1 MNEIIGLEVVTF
13 VSAQGLIDHAKQF
26 AIKAYNFDKEKNYSE
41 AIPYYL
47 DAAEALMK
55 AIKFERNP
63 QVARSLK
70 KKAEMYLARS
80 KELRELLVKRKERKS
95 TAGSDEEDDKLSGAI
110 ADIIITEK
118 PEVTLNDIAGLE
130 NAKQTLREAIV
141 LPLMR
146 PDLFSGARR
155 PWKGIL
161 LFGPP
166 GCGKTLLAKAT
177 AAEVEATFFNVSAAS
192 IISKW
197 LGESEKLVRTLFTL
211 AREKQPSIIFVDEV
225 DALAGARG
233 GEHDAMRRVKTELL
247 TSMDGLSSSETDRI
261 VTVGATNIPET
272 VDGAFRRRF
281 ERRIY
286 IPLPDQAAREAI
298 YKFNTRGVELDDVDF
313 EVLAEITEGYSG
325 ADIAMVCRDAIMTP
339 IRELDMAGAISDTE
353 VTARAVTQNDFL
365 EAIEGIN
372 PSVSEEE
379 VERYDRWNEEFGSA

>member
-1 MNEIIGLEVVTF
+1 M
-13 VSAQGLIDHAKQF
+13 SAQGLIDHARDF
-26 AIKAYNFDKEKNYSE
+26 AVKAYSFDKEKNYSE
-41 AIPYYL
+41 AIPHYL

-70 KKAEMYLARS
+70 KKANMYISRA
-80 KELRELLVKRKERKS
+80 KELRDLLEKRKERKS
-95 TAGSDEEDDKLSGAI
+95 TAGSDDEEEKLENAI
-110 ADIIITEK
+110 SDIIVTEK
-118 PEVTLNDIAGLE
+118 PNITLEDIAGLE
-130 NAKQTLREAIV
+130 TAKQTLREAIV

-146 PDLFSGARR
+146 PDLFSGARK

-177 AAEVEATFFNVSAAS
+177 AAEVEATFFNVSASS

-197 LGESEKLVRTLFTL
+197 LGESEKLVKQLFEL
-211 AREKQPSIIFVDEV
+211 ADEKQPSIIFIDEV

-261 VTVGATNIPET
+261 VTVGATNMPESI
-272 VDGAFRRRF
+272 DGAFRRRF

-286 IPLPDQAAREAI
+286 IPLPDLPARSAI
-298 YKFNTRGVELDDVDF
+298 FLFNTKGVELAEDADF

-325 ADIAMVCRDAIMTP
+325 SDIAMVCREAIMTP
-339 IRELDMAGAISDTE
+339 IRELDMAGAIEDTS
-353 VTARAVTQNDFL
+353 VAARAVTQGDFL
-365 EAIEGIN
+365 EAIESIN
-372 PSVSEEE
+372 PSVSDDEMEK
-379 VERYDRWNEEFGSA
+379 YDNWNEEFGST

>member
-1 MNEIIGLEVVTF
+1 M
-13 VSAQGLIDHAKQF
+13 SAQGLIDHARDF
-26 AIKAYNFDKEKNYSE
+26 AVKAYSFDKEKNYSE
-41 AIPYYL
+41 AIPHYL

-70 KKAEMYLARS
+70 KKANMYISRAR
-80 KELRELLVKRKERKS
+80 ELRELLEKRKERKS
-95 TAGSDEEDDKLSGAI
+95 KAGSDDEEEKLENAI
-110 ADIIITEK
+110 SDIIVTEK
-118 PEVTLNDIAGLE
+118 PNITLADIAGLE
-130 NAKQTLREAIV
+130 TAKQTLREAIV

-146 PDLFSGARR
+146 PDLFSGARK

-177 AAEVEATFFNVSAAS
+177 AAEVEATFFNVSASS

-197 LGESEKLVRTLFTL
+197 LGESEKLVKQLFEL
-211 AREKQPSIIFVDEV
+211 ADEKQPSIIFIDEV

-261 VTVGATNIPET
+261 VTVGATNMPESI
-272 VDGAFRRRF
+272 DGAFRRRF

-286 IPLPDQAAREAI
+286 IPLPDLPARSAI
-298 YKFNTRGVELDDVDF
+298 FIFNTKGVELAEDADF

-325 ADIAMVCRDAIMTP
+325 SDIAMVCREAIMTP
-339 IRELDMAGAISDTE
+339 IRELDMAGAIEDTSIA
-353 VTARAVTQNDFL
+353 ARAVTQDDFL
-365 EAIEGIN
+365 EAIESIN
-372 PSVSEEE
+372 PSVSDDEIEK
-379 VERYDRWNEEFGSA
+379 YDNWNEEFGSA

>member
-1 MNEIIGLEVVTF
+1 M
-13 VSAQGLIDHAKQF
+13 SAQGLIDHARDF
-26 AIKAYNFDKEKNYSE
+26 AVKAYSFDKEKNYSE
-41 AIPYYL
+41 AIPHYL

-70 KKAEMYLARS
+70 KKANMYISRAR
-80 KELRELLVKRKERKS
+80 ELRELLEKRKERKS
-95 TAGSDEEDDKLSGAI
+95 KAGSDDEEEKLENAI
-110 ADIIITEK
+110 SDIIVTEK
-118 PEVTLNDIAGLE
+118 PNITLADIAGLE
-130 NAKQTLREAIV
+130 TAKQTLREAIV

-146 PDLFSGARR
+146 PDLFSGARK

-177 AAEVEATFFNVSAAS
+177 AAEVEATFFNVSASS

-197 LGESEKLVRTLFTL
+197 LGESEKLVKQLFEL
-211 AREKQPSIIFVDEV
+211 ADEKQPSIIFIDEV

-261 VTVGATNIPET
+261 VTVGATNMPESI
-272 VDGAFRRRF
+272 DGAFRRRF

-286 IPLPDQAAREAI
+286 IPLPDLPARSAI
-298 YKFNTRGVELDDVDF
+298 FLFNTRGVELADDTDF

-325 ADIAMVCRDAIMTP
+325 SDIAMVCREAVMTP
-339 IRELDMAGAISDTE
+339 IRELDMAGAIEDTSIA
-353 VTARAVTQNDFL
+353 ARAVTQDDFL
-365 EAIEGIN
+365 DAIESIN
-372 PSVSEEE
+372 PSVSDDEIEK
-379 VERYDRWNEEFGSA
+379 YDNWNEEFGSA

>member
-1 MNEIIGLEVVTF
+1 M
-13 VSAQGLIDHAKQF
+13 SAQGLIDHARDF
-26 AIKAYNFDKEKNYSE
+26 AVKAYSFDKEKNYSE
-41 AIPYYL
+41 AIPHYL

-70 KKAEMYLARS
+70 KKANMYISRAR
-80 KELRELLVKRKERKS
+80 ELRELLEKRKERKS
-95 TAGSDEEDDKLSGAI
+95 KAGIDDEEEKLENAI
-110 ADIIITEK
+110 SDIIVTEK
-118 PEVTLNDIAGLE
+118 PNITLKDIAGLE
-130 NAKQTLREAIV
+130 TAKQTLREAIV

-146 PDLFSGARR
+146 PDLFSGARK

-177 AAEVEATFFNVSAAS
+177 AAEVEATFFNVSASS

-197 LGESEKLVRTLFTL
+197 LGESEKLVKQLFEL
-211 AREKQPSIIFVDEV
+211 ADEKQPSIIFIDEV

-261 VTVGATNIPET
+261 VTVGATNMPESI
-272 VDGAFRRRF
+272 DGAFRRRF

-286 IPLPDQAAREAI
+286 IPLPDLPARSAI
-298 YKFNTRGVELDDVDF
+298 FLFNTRGVELAEDADF

-325 ADIAMVCRDAIMTP
+325 SDIAMVCREAVMTP
-339 IRELDMAGAISDTE
+339 IRELDMAGAIEDTSIA
-353 VTARAVTQNDFL
+353 ARAVTQDDFL
-365 EAIEGIN
+365 NAIESIN
-372 PSVSEEE
+372 PSVSDDEIEK
-379 VERYDRWNEEFGSA
+379 YDNWNEEFGSA

>member
-1 MNEIIGLEVVTF
+1 MNH
-13 VSAQGLIDHAKQF
+13 VSAQGLIDHARDF
-26 AIKAYNFDKEKNYSE
+26 AVKAYSFDKEKNYSE
-41 AIPYYL
+41 AIPHYL

-70 KKAEMYLARS
+70 KKANMYISRAR
-80 KELRELLVKRKERKS
+80 ELRELLEKRKERKS
-95 TAGSDEEDDKLSGAI
+95 KAGSDDEEEKLENAI
-110 ADIIITEK
+110 SDIIVTEK
-118 PEVTLNDIAGLE
+118 PNITLADIAGLE
-130 NAKQTLREAIV
+130 TAKQTLREAIV

-146 PDLFSGARR
+146 PDLFSGARK

-177 AAEVEATFFNVSAAS
+177 AAEVEATFFNVSASS

-197 LGESEKLVRTLFTL
+197 LGESEKLVKQLFEL
-211 AREKQPSIIFVDEV
+211 ADEKQPSIIFIDEV

-261 VTVGATNIPET
+261 VTVGATNMPESI
-272 VDGAFRRRF
+272 DGAFRRRF

-286 IPLPDQAAREAI
+286 IPLPDLPARSAI
-298 YKFNTRGVELDDVDF
+298 FVFNTKGVELAEDADF

-325 ADIAMVCRDAIMTP
+325 SDIAMVCREAIMTP
-339 IRELDMAGAISDTE
+339 IRELDMAGAIEDTSIA
-353 VTARAVTQNDFL
+353 ARAVTQDDFL
-365 EAIEGIN
+365 EAIESIN
-372 PSVSEEE
+372 PSVSDDEIEK
-379 VERYDRWNEEFGSA
+379 YDNWNEEFGSA

>member
-1 MNEIIGLEVVTF
+1 M
-13 VSAQGLIDHAKQF
+13 SAQGLIDHARDF
-26 AIKAYNFDKEKNYSE
+26 AVKAYSFDKEKNYSE
-41 AIPYYL
+41 AIPHYL

-70 KKAEMYLARS
+70 KKANMYISRAR
-80 KELRELLVKRKERKS
+80 ELRELLEKRKERKS
-95 TAGSDEEDDKLSGAI
+95 KAGSDDEEEKLENAI
-110 ADIIITEK
+110 SDIIVTEK
-118 PEVTLNDIAGLE
+118 PNITLSDIAGLE
-130 NAKQTLREAIV
+130 TAKQTLREAIV

-146 PDLFSGARR
+146 PDLFSGARK

-177 AAEVEATFFNVSAAS
+177 AAEVEATFFNVSASS

-197 LGESEKLVRTLFTL
+197 LGESEKLVKQLFEL
-211 AREKQPSIIFVDEV
+211 ADEKQPSIIFIDEV

-261 VTVGATNIPET
+261 VTVGATNMPESI
-272 VDGAFRRRF
+272 DGAFRRRF

-286 IPLPDQAAREAI
+286 IPLPDLPARSAI
-298 YKFNTRGVELDDVDF
+298 FLFNTKGVELAEDADF

-325 ADIAMVCRDAIMTP
+325 SDIAMVCREAIMTP
-339 IRELDMAGAISDTE
+339 IRELDMAGAIEDTSIA
-353 VTARAVTQNDFL
+353 ARAVTQDDFL
-365 EAIEGIN
+365 DAIESIN
-372 PSVSEEE
+372 PSVSDDEIEK
-379 VERYDRWNEEFGSA
+379 YDNWNEEFGSA

>member
-1 MNEIIGLEVVTF
+1 M
-13 VSAQGLIDHAKQF
+13 SAQGLIDHARDF
-26 AIKAYNFDKEKNYSE
+26 AVKAYSFDKEKNYSE
-41 AIPYYL
+41 AIPHYL

-63 QVARSLK
+63 QVAGSLK
-70 KKAEMYLARS
+70 KKANMYISRA
-80 KELRELLVKRKERKS
+80 KELKELLKKRKERKS
-95 TAGSDEEDDKLSGAI
+95 TAGNDEEEEKLESAI
-110 ADIIITEK
+110 SDIIVTEK
-118 PEVTLNDIAGLE
+118 PNITLNEIAGLE

-177 AAEVEATFFNVSAAS
+177 AAEVEATFFNVSASS

-197 LGESEKLVRTLFTL
+197 LGESERLVKQLFEL
-211 AREKQPSIIFVDEV
+211 ADEKQPSIIFVDEV

-261 VTVGATNIPET
+261 VTVGATNIPESI
-272 VDGAFRRRF
+272 DAAFRRRF

-286 IPLPDQAAREAI
+286 IPLPDLAARGAI
-298 YKFNTRGVELDDVDF
+298 FLLNSKGVDLAEDVDF

-325 ADIAMVCRDAIMTP
+325 SDIAMVCREAIMTP
-339 IRELDMAGAISDTE
+339 IREMDMAGAIGDTSIM
-353 VTARAVTQNDFL
+353 ARSATQDDYL
-365 EAIEGIN
+365 EAIESIN
-372 PSVSEEE
+372 PSVSDDE
-379 VERYDRWNEEFGSA
+379 VEKYDNWNEEFGSSA

>member
-1 MNEIIGLEVVTF
+1 MNH
-13 VSAQGLIDHAKQF
+13 VSAQGLIDHARDF
-26 AIKAYNFDKEKNYSE
+26 AVKAYSFDKEKNYSE
-41 AIPYYL
+41 AIPHYL

-70 KKAEMYLARS
+70 KKANMYISRAR
-80 KELRELLVKRKERKS
+80 ELRELLEKRKERKS
-95 TAGSDEEDDKLSGAI
+95 KAGSDDEEEKLENAI
-110 ADIIITEK
+110 SDIIVTEK
-118 PEVTLNDIAGLE
+118 PNITLADIAGLE
-130 NAKQTLREAIV
+130 TAKQTLREAIV

-146 PDLFSGARR
+146 PDLFSGARK

-177 AAEVEATFFNVSAAS
+177 AAEVEATFFNVSASS

-197 LGESEKLVRTLFTL
+197 LGESEKLVKQLFEL
-211 AREKQPSIIFVDEV
+211 ADEKQPSIIFIDEV

-261 VTVGATNIPET
+261 VTVGATNMPESI
-272 VDGAFRRRF
+272 DGAFRRRF

-286 IPLPDQAAREAI
+286 IPLPDLPARSAI
-298 YKFNTRGVELDDVDF
+298 FLFNTKGVELAEDADF

-325 ADIAMVCRDAIMTP
+325 SDIAMVCREAIMTP
-339 IRELDMAGAISDTE
+339 IRELDMAGAIEDTSIA
-353 VTARAVTQNDFL
+353 ARAVTQDDFL
-365 EAIEGIN
+365 EAIESIN
-372 PSVSEEE
+372 PSVSDDEIEK
-379 VERYDRWNEEFGSA
+379 YDNWNEEFGSA

>member
-1 MNEIIGLEVVTF
+1 MNEIIGLEVVTL

-80 KELRELLVKRKERKS
+80 KELRELLEKRKERKS
-95 TAGSDEEDDKLSGAI
+95 TAGSDVEDDKLSGAI

-118 PEVTLNDIAGLE
+118 PEVMLNDIAGLE

-313 EVLAEITEGYSG
+313 DVLAEITEGYSG

-339 IRELDMAGAISDTE
+339 IRELDMAGAISNTE

>member
-1 MNEIIGLEVVTF
+1 M
-13 VSAQGLIDHAKQF
+13 SAQGLIDHARDF
-26 AIKAYNFDKEKNYSE
+26 AVKAYSFDKEKNYSE
-41 AIPYYL
+41 AIPHYL

-70 KKAEMYLARS
+70 KKANMYISRAR
-80 KELRELLVKRKERKS
+80 ELRELLEKRKERKS
-95 TAGSDEEDDKLSGAI
+95 TAEGDSEEEKLENAI
-110 ADIIITEK
+110 SDIIVTEK
-118 PEVTLNDIAGLE
+118 PNISLKDIAGLE
-130 NAKQTLREAIV
+130 TAKQTLREAIV

-146 PDLFSGARR
+146 PDLFSGARK

-177 AAEVEATFFNVSAAS
+177 AAEVEATFFNVSASS

-197 LGESEKLVRTLFTL
+197 LGESEKLVKQLFEL
-211 AREKQPSIIFVDEV
+211 ADEKQPSIIFIDEV

-261 VTVGATNIPET
+261 VTVGATNMPESI
-272 VDGAFRRRF
+272 DGAFRRRF

-286 IPLPDQAAREAI
+286 IPLPDLPARSAI
-298 YKFNTRGVELDDVDF
+298 FHFNTRGVELAEDTDF

-325 ADIAMVCRDAIMTP
+325 SDIAMVCREAVMTP
-339 IRELDMAGAISDTE
+339 IRELDMAGAIEDTSIA
-353 VTARAVTQNDFL
+353 ARAVTQDDFL
-365 EAIEGIN
+365 NAIESIN
-372 PSVSEEE
+372 PSVSDDEIEK
-379 VERYDRWNEEFGSA
+379 YDNWNEEFGSA

>member
-1 MNEIIGLEVVTF
+1 
-13 VSAQGLIDHAKQF
+13 VSAQGLIDHARDF
-26 AIKAYNFDKEKNYSE
+26 AVKAYSFDKEKNYSE
-41 AIPYYL
+41 AIPHYL

-70 KKAEMYLARS
+70 KKANMYISRAR
-80 KELRELLVKRKERKS
+80 ELRELLEKRKERKS
-95 TAGSDEEDDKLSGAI
+95 KAGSDDEEEKLENAI
-110 ADIIITEK
+110 SDIIVTEK
-118 PEVTLNDIAGLE
+118 PNITLADIAGLE
-130 NAKQTLREAIV
+130 TAKQTLREAIV

-146 PDLFSGARR
+146 PDLFSGARK

-177 AAEVEATFFNVSAAS
+177 AAEVEATFFNVSASS

-197 LGESEKLVRTLFTL
+197 LGESEKLVKQLFEL
-211 AREKQPSIIFVDEV
+211 ADEKQPSIIFIDEV

-261 VTVGATNIPET
+261 VTVGATNMPESI
-272 VDGAFRRRF
+272 DGAFRRRF

-286 IPLPDQAAREAI
+286 IPLPDLPARSAI
-298 YKFNTRGVELDDVDF
+298 FLFNTRGVELADDTDF

-325 ADIAMVCRDAIMTP
+325 SDIAMVCREAVMTP
-339 IRELDMAGAISDTE
+339 IRELDMAGAIEDTSIA
-353 VTARAVTQNDFL
+353 ARAVTQDDFL
-365 EAIEGIN
+365 NAIESIN
-372 PSVSEEE
+372 PSVSDDEIEK
-379 VERYDRWNEEFGSA
+379 YDNWNEEFGSA

>member
-1 MNEIIGLEVVTF
+1 M
-13 VSAQGLIDHAKQF
+13 SAQGLIDHARDF
-26 AIKAYNFDKEKNYSE
+26 AVKAYSFDKEKNYSE
-41 AIPYYL
+41 AIPHYL

-70 KKAEMYLARS
+70 KKANMYISRAR
-80 KELRELLVKRKERKS
+80 ELRELLEKRKERKS
-95 TAGSDEEDDKLSGAI
+95 KAGSDDEEEKLENAI
-110 ADIIITEK
+110 SDIIVTEK
-118 PEVTLNDIAGLE
+118 PNITLADIAGLE
-130 NAKQTLREAIV
+130 TAKQTLREAIV

-146 PDLFSGARR
+146 PDLFSGARK

-177 AAEVEATFFNVSAAS
+177 AAEVEATFFNVSASS

-197 LGESEKLVRTLFTL
+197 LGESEKLVKQLFEL
-211 AREKQPSIIFVDEV
+211 ADEKQPSIIFIDEV

-261 VTVGATNIPET
+261 VTVGATNMPESI
-272 VDGAFRRRF
+272 DGAFRRRF

-286 IPLPDQAAREAI
+286 IPLPDLPAREAI
-298 YKFNTRGVELDDVDF
+298 FVFNTKGVELAEDADF

-325 ADIAMVCRDAIMTP
+325 SDIAMVCREAIMTP
-339 IRELDMAGAISDTE
+339 IRELDMAGAIEDTSIA
-353 VTARAVTQNDFL
+353 ARAVTQDDFL
-365 EAIEGIN
+365 EAIESIN
-372 PSVSEEE
+372 PSVSDDEIEK
-379 VERYDRWNEEFGSA
+379 YDNWNEEFGSA

>member
-1 MNEIIGLEVVTF
+1 MYH
-13 VSAQGLIDHAKQF
+13 VSAQGLIDHARDF
-26 AIKAYNFDKEKNYSE
+26 AVKAYSFDKEKNYSE
-41 AIPYYL
+41 AIPHYL

-70 KKAEMYLARS
+70 KKANMYISRAR
-80 KELRELLVKRKERKS
+80 ELRELLEKRKERKS
-95 TAGSDEEDDKLSGAI
+95 KAGSDDEEEKLENAI
-110 ADIIITEK
+110 SDIIVTEK
-118 PEVTLNDIAGLE
+118 PNITLADIAGLE
-130 NAKQTLREAIV
+130 TAKQTLREAIV

-146 PDLFSGARR
+146 PDLFSGARK

-177 AAEVEATFFNVSAAS
+177 AAEVEATFFNVSASS

-197 LGESEKLVRTLFTL
+197 LGESEKLVKQLFEL
-211 AREKQPSIIFVDEV
+211 ADEKQPSIIFIDEV

-261 VTVGATNIPET
+261 VTVGATNMPESI
-272 VDGAFRRRF
+272 DGAFRRRF

-286 IPLPDQAAREAI
+286 IPLPDLPARSAI
-298 YKFNTRGVELDDVDF
+298 FLFNTRGVELADDTDF

-325 ADIAMVCRDAIMTP
+325 SDIAMVCREAVMTP
-339 IRELDMAGAISDTE
+339 IRELDMAGAIEDTSIA
-353 VTARAVTQNDFL
+353 ARAVTQDDFL
-365 EAIEGIN
+365 EAIESIN
-372 PSVSEEE
+372 PSVSDDEIEK
-379 VERYDRWNEEFGSA
+379 YDNWNEEFGSA

>member
-1 MNEIIGLEVVTF
+1 M
-13 VSAQGLIDHAKQF
+13 SAQGLIDHAREF
-26 AIKAYNFDKEKNYSE
+26 AQQAYNFDKEKNYSE

-47 DAAEALMK
+47 DASEALMK

-63 QVARSLK
+63 QIARSLK
-70 KKAEMYLARS
+70 KKAEMYLARA
-80 KELRELLVKRKERKS
+80 KELKELLEKRKEHKS
-95 TAGSDEEDDKLSGAI
+95 TAGSDEEDDKLESAI
-110 ADIIITEK
+110 SDIIVTEK
-118 PEVTLNDIAGLE
+118 PSIKLKDIAGLE

-197 LGESEKLVRTLFTL
+197 LGESEKLVRTLFQL

-233 GEHDAMRRVKTELL
+233 GEHEAMRRVKTELL

-272 VDGAFRRRF
+272 IDSAFRRRF

-286 IPLPDQAAREAI
+286 IPLPDFEARVSI
-298 YKFNTRGVELDDVDF
+298 FKLNTRGVELAEEVDF
-313 EVLAEITEGYSG
+313 KVLGEITDGYSG
-325 ADIAMVCRDAIMTP
+325 SDIAMVCREAIMTP
-339 IRELDMAGAISDTE
+339 IRELDMAGAINDTSIA
-353 VTARAVTQNDFL
+353 ARPVLQNDFL
-365 EAIEGIN
+365 DAISSIN

-379 VERYDRWNEEFGSA
+379 NEKYNSWNEEFGSA

>member
-1 MNEIIGLEVVTF
+1 M
-13 VSAQGLIDHAKQF
+13 SAQGLIDHAREF
-26 AIKAYNFDKEKNYSE
+26 ALKAYNFDKDKNYSE

-70 KKAEMYLARS
+70 KKAEMYISRS
-80 KELRELLVKRKERKS
+80 KELRELLERKKERKS
-95 TAGSDEEDDKLSGAI
+95 TAGSDDEEEEKLEGAI
-110 ADIIITEK
+110 ADIIVTEK
-118 PEVTLNDIAGLE
+118 PNITLNEIAGLE

-155 PWKGIL
+155 PWKGIM

-177 AAEVEATFFNVSAAS
+177 AAEVEATFFNVSASS

-197 LGESEKLVRTLFTL
+197 LGESEKLVKTLFEL

-261 VTVGATNIPET
+261 VTVGATNIPESI
-272 VDGAFRRRF
+272 DGAFRRRF

-286 IPLPDQAAREAI
+286 IPLPDFAARAAI
-298 YKFNTRGVELDDVDF
+298 FSLNTKGVELADDVDF
-313 EVLAEITEGYSG
+313 EVLAEITDGYSG
-325 ADIAMVCRDAIMTP
+325 SDIAMVCREAIMTP
-339 IRELDMAGAISDTE
+339 IRELDMAGAIDDTSIK
-353 VTARAVTQNDFL
+353 ARPTTQDDFL
-365 EAIEGIN
+365 EAIEAIN
-372 PSVSEEE
+372 PSVSDDEIEK
-379 VERYDRWNEEFGSA
+379 YDQWNEEFGSA

>member
-1 MNEIIGLEVVTF
+1 M
-13 VSAQGLIDHAKQF
+13 SAQGLIDHARNF
-26 AIKAYNFDKEKNYSE
+26 ALKAYNFDKEKNYSE

-70 KKAEMYLARS
+70 KKAEMYIGRS
-80 KELRELLVKRKERKS
+80 KELRELLEKKKERRS
-95 TAGSDEEDDKLSGAI
+95 TAGSDEEEESKLEGAI
-110 ADIIITEK
+110 SDIIVTEK
-118 PEVTLNDIAGLE
+118 PNIKLSDIAGLE
-130 NAKQTLREAIV
+130 LAKQTLREAIV

-166 GCGKTLLAKAT
+166 GCGKTLLARAT
-177 AAEVEATFFNVSAAS
+177 ASEVEATFFNVSASS

-197 LGESEKLVRTLFTL
+197 LGESEKLVRTLFEL

-261 VTVGATNIPET
+261 VTVGATNIPESI
-272 VDGAFRRRF
+272 DGAFRRRF

-286 IPLPDQAAREAI
+286 IPLPDFAARDAI
-298 YKFNTRGVELDDVDF
+298 FGFNTKGVELASEVDF
-313 EVLAEITEGYSG
+313 AVLAEITDGYSG
-325 ADIAMVCRDAIMTP
+325 SDIAMVCREAIMTP
-339 IRELDMAGAISDTE
+339 IRELDMAGAIDDTSIL
-353 VTARAVTQNDFL
+353 ARPVTQDDFL
-365 EAIEGIN
+365 EAIEAIN
-372 PSVSEEE
+372 PSVSENEIAK
-379 VERYDRWNEEFGSA
+379 YDQWNEEFGSA

>member
-1 MNEIIGLEVVTF
+1 MNH
-13 VSAQGLIDHAKQF
+13 VSAQGLIDHARDF
-26 AIKAYNFDKEKNYSE
+26 AVKAYSFDKEKNYSE
-41 AIPYYL
+41 AIPHYL

-70 KKAEMYLARS
+70 KKANMYISRAR
-80 KELRELLVKRKERKS
+80 ELRELLEKRKERKS
-95 TAGSDEEDDKLSGAI
+95 KAGSDDEEEKLENAI
-110 ADIIITEK
+110 SDIIVTEK
-118 PEVTLNDIAGLE
+118 PNITLADIAGLE
-130 NAKQTLREAIV
+130 TAKQTLREAIV

-146 PDLFSGARR
+146 PDLFSGARK

-177 AAEVEATFFNVSAAS
+177 AAEVEATFFNVSASS

-197 LGESEKLVRTLFTL
+197 LGESEKLVKQLFEL
-211 AREKQPSIIFVDEV
+211 ADEKQPSIIFIDEV

-261 VTVGATNIPET
+261 VTVGATNMPESI
-272 VDGAFRRRF
+272 DGAFRRRF

-286 IPLPDQAAREAI
+286 IPLPDLPARTAI
-298 YKFNTRGVELDDVDF
+298 FAFNTKGVELAEDADF

-325 ADIAMVCRDAIMTP
+325 SDIAMVCREAIMTP
-339 IRELDMAGAISDTE
+339 IRELDMAGAIEDTSIA
-353 VTARAVTQNDFL
+353 ARAVTQDDFL
-365 EAIEGIN
+365 EAIESIN
-372 PSVSEEE
+372 PSVSDDEIEK
-379 VERYDRWNEEFGSA
+379 YDNWNEEFGSA

>member
-1 MNEIIGLEVVTF
+1 M
-13 VSAQGLIDHAKQF
+13 SAQGLIDHAREF
-26 AIKAYNFDKEKNYSE
+26 ALKAYNFDKDKNYSE

-70 KKAEMYLARS
+70 KKAEMYIGRS
-80 KELRELLVKRKERKS
+80 KELRELLERKKERKS
-95 TAGSDEEDDKLSGAI
+95 TAGSDNEEEEKLEGAI
-110 ADIIITEK
+110 ADIIVTEK
-118 PEVTLNDIAGLE
+118 PNITLNEIAGLE

-155 PWKGIL
+155 PWKGIM

-177 AAEVEATFFNVSAAS
+177 AAEVEATFFNVSASS

-197 LGESEKLVRTLFTL
+197 LGESEKLVKTLFEL

-261 VTVGATNIPET
+261 VTVGATNIPQSI
-272 VDGAFRRRF
+272 DGAFRRRF

-286 IPLPDQAAREAI
+286 IPLPDFDARAAI
-298 YKFNTRGVELDDVDF
+298 FGLNTKGVELSKEVDF
-313 EVLAEITEGYSG
+313 EVLAEITDGYSG
-325 ADIAMVCRDAIMTP
+325 SDIAMVCREAIMTP
-339 IRELDMAGAISDTE
+339 IRELDMAGAIGDTSIQ
-353 VTARAVTQNDFL
+353 ARPTTQDDFL
-365 EAIEGIN
+365 EAIEAIN
-372 PSVSEEE
+372 PSVSDDEIDK
-379 VERYDRWNEEFGSA
+379 YDQWNEEFGSA

>member
-1 MNEIIGLEVVTF
+1 M
-13 VSAQGLIDHAKQF
+13 SAQGLIDHARDF
-26 AIKAYNFDKEKNYSE
+26 AVKAYSLDKEKNYSE
-41 AIPYYL
+41 AIPHYL

-70 KKAEMYLARS
+70 KKANMYISRA
-80 KELRELLVKRKERKS
+80 KELKELLVKKKERKS
-95 TAGSDEEDDKLSGAI
+95 AAGSDEEEEEKLENAI
-110 ADIIITEK
+110 SDIIVTEK
-118 PEVTLNDIAGLE
+118 PNITLKDIAGLE
-130 NAKQTLREAIV
+130 TAKQTLREAIV

-177 AAEVEATFFNVSAAS
+177 AAEVEATFFNVSASS

-197 LGESEKLVRTLFTL
+197 LGESEKLVKQLFEL
-211 AREKQPSIIFVDEV
+211 ADEKQPSIIFIDEV

-261 VTVGATNIPET
+261 VTVGATNMPGSI
-272 VDGAFRRRF
+272 DAAFRRRF

-286 IPLPDQAAREAI
+286 IPLPDMPARSAI
-298 YKFNTRGVELDDVDF
+298 YLFNTKGVELAQDVDF

-325 ADIAMVCRDAIMTP
+325 SDIAMICRDAIMTP
-339 IRELDMAGAISDTE
+339 IRELDMAGAIEDTS
-353 VTARAVTQNDFL
+353 VAARSVTQDDFL
-365 EAIEGIN
+365 ESIETIN
-372 PSVSEEE
+372 PSVSDDEIEK
-379 VERYDRWNEEFGSA
+379 YDNWNEEFGSA

>member
-1 MNEIIGLEVVTF
+1 VT
-13 VSAQGLIDHAKQF
+13 AQGLIDHAREF
-26 AIKAYNFDKEKNYSE
+26 ALKAYNFDKEKNYSE

-80 KELRELLVKRKERKS
+80 KELKELLEKRKERRS
-95 TAGSDEEDDKLSGAI
+95 TAGSDEEEDKLEGAI
-110 ADIIITEK
+110 ADIIVTEK
-118 PEVTLNDIAGLE
+118 PSVKLDDIAGLA

-177 AAEVEATFFNVSAAS
+177 AAEVDATFFNVSAAS

-197 LGESEKLVRTLFTL
+197 LGESEKLVRSLFTL
-211 AREKQPSIIFVDEV
+211 AREKQPSIIFIDEV
-225 DALAGARG
+225 DAMAGARG

-261 VTVGATNIPET
+261 VTVGATNIPESI
-272 VDGAFRRRF
+272 DGAFRRRF

-286 IPLPDQAAREAI
+286 IPMPDPPAREAI
-298 YKFNTRGVELDDVDF
+298 FQYNTRGVELDAEVDF
-313 EVLAEITEGYSG
+313 GLLSEITEGYSG
-325 ADIAMVCRDAIMTP
+325 SDIAMICRDAIMTP
-339 IRELDMAGAISDTE
+339 IRELDMTGAIDDETIQ
-353 VTARAVTQNDFL
+353 ARPVTQNDFL
-365 EAIEGIN
+365 EAIEMIN
-372 PSVSEEE
+372 PSVSDEEID
-379 VERYDRWNEEFGSA
+379 RYDRWNDEFGSA

>member
-1 MNEIIGLEVVTF
+1 M
-13 VSAQGLIDHAKQF
+13 SAQGLIDHARDF
-26 AIKAYNFDKEKNYSE
+26 AVKAYSYDKEKNYSE
-41 AIPYYL
+41 AIPHYL

-63 QVARSLK
+63 QVAGSLK
-70 KKAEMYLARS
+70 KKANMYISRA
-80 KELRELLVKRKERKS
+80 KELKELLEKKKERKS
-95 TAGSDEEDDKLSGAI
+95 TAGSDEEEEKLESAI
-110 ADIIITEK
+110 SDIIVTEK
-118 PEVTLNDIAGLE
+118 PNITLNDIAGLE
-130 NAKQTLREAIV
+130 TAKQTLREAIV

-177 AAEVEATFFNVSAAS
+177 AAEVAATFFNVSASS

-197 LGESEKLVRTLFTL
+197 LGESEKLVKQLFEL
-211 AREKQPSIIFVDEV
+211 ADERQPSIIFVDEV

-261 VTVGATNIPET
+261 VTVGATNIPESI
-272 VDGAFRRRF
+272 DAAFRRRF

-286 IPLPDQAAREAI
+286 IPLPDLAARGAI
-298 YKFNTRGVELDDVDF
+298 FLLNSKGVELGDDVDF
-313 EVLAEITEGYSG
+313 EVLAEITDGYSG
-325 ADIAMVCRDAIMTP
+325 SDIAMVCREAIMTP
-339 IRELDMAGAISDTE
+339 IREMDMAGAIDDTSI
-353 VTARAVTQNDFL
+353 TARAVTQDDYL
-365 EAIEGIN
+365 EAIEAIN
-372 PSVSEEE
+372 PSVSDDEIEK
-379 VERYDRWNEEFGSA
+379 YDRWNEEFGSSA

>member
-1 MNEIIGLEVVTF
+1 MT
-13 VSAQGLIDHAKQF
+13 AQGLIDHAREF
-26 AIKAYNFDKEKNYSE
+26 ALKAYNFDKEKNYSE

-80 KELRELLVKRKERKS
+80 KELKELLEKRKERRS
-95 TAGSDEEDDKLSGAI
+95 TAGSDEEEDKLEGAI
-110 ADIIITEK
+110 ADIIVTEK
-118 PEVTLNDIAGLE
+118 PSVKLDDIAGLA

-177 AAEVEATFFNVSAAS
+177 AAEVDATFFNVSAAS

-197 LGESEKLVRTLFTL
+197 LGESEKLVRSLFTL
-211 AREKQPSIIFVDEV
+211 AREKQPSIIFIDEV
-225 DALAGARG
+225 DAMAGARG

-261 VTVGATNIPET
+261 VTVGATNIPESI
-272 VDGAFRRRF
+272 DGAFRRRF

-286 IPLPDQAAREAI
+286 IPMPDPPAREAI
-298 YKFNTRGVELDDVDF
+298 FQYNTRGVELDAEVDF
-313 EVLAEITEGYSG
+313 GLLSEITEGYSG
-325 ADIAMVCRDAIMTP
+325 SDIAMICRDAIMTP
-339 IRELDMAGAISDTE
+339 IRELDMTGAIDDETIQ
-353 VTARAVTQNDFL
+353 ARPVTQNDFL
-365 EAIEGIN
+365 EAIEMIN
-372 PSVSEEE
+372 PSVSDEEID
-379 VERYDRWNEEFGSA
+379 RYDRWNDEFGSA

>member
-1 MNEIIGLEVVTF
+1 MNH
-13 VSAQGLIDHAKQF
+13 VSAQGLIDHARDF
-26 AIKAYNFDKEKNYSE
+26 AVKAYSFDKEKNYSE
-41 AIPYYL
+41 AIPHYL

-63 QVARSLK
+63 QVAGSLK
-70 KKAEMYLARS
+70 KKANMYISRA
-80 KELRELLVKRKERKS
+80 KELKELLKKRKERKS
-95 TAGSDEEDDKLSGAI
+95 TAGNDEEEEKLESAI
-110 ADIIITEK
+110 SDIIVTEK
-118 PEVTLNDIAGLE
+118 PNITLNEIAGLE

-177 AAEVEATFFNVSAAS
+177 AAEVEATFFNVSASS

-197 LGESEKLVRTLFTL
+197 LGESERLVKQLFEL
-211 AREKQPSIIFVDEV
+211 ADEKQPSIIFVDEV

-261 VTVGATNIPET
+261 VTVGATNMPESI
-272 VDGAFRRRF
+272 DAAFRRRF

-286 IPLPDQAAREAI
+286 IPLPDLAARGAI
-298 YKFNTRGVELDDVDF
+298 FLLNSKGVDLAEDVDF

-325 ADIAMVCRDAIMTP
+325 SDIAMVCREAIMTP
-339 IRELDMAGAISDTE
+339 IREMDMAGAIGDTSIM
-353 VTARAVTQNDFL
+353 ARSATQDDYL
-365 EAIEGIN
+365 EAIESIN
-372 PSVSEEE
+372 PSVSDDE
-379 VERYDRWNEEFGSA
+379 VEKYDNWNEEFGSSA

>member
-1 MNEIIGLEVVTF
+1 VTY
-13 VSAQGLIDHAKQF
+13 VSAQGLIDHAREF
-26 AIKAYNFDKEKNYSE
+26 ALKAYNFDKEKNYSE

-55 AIKFERNP
+55 AIRFERNP
-63 QVARSLK
+63 QIARTLK

-80 KELRELLVKRKERKS
+80 KELRELLKKRKEKKS
-95 TAGSDEEDDKLSGAI
+95 TAGDDVEDDKLSGAI
-110 ADIIITEK
+110 SDIIVTEK
-118 PEVTLNDIAGLE
+118 PSVTLKDIAGLE

-177 AAEVEATFFNVSAAS
+177 AAEVEATFFNVSASS

-197 LGESEKLVRTLFTL
+197 LGESEKLVKTLFEL
-211 AREKQPSIIFVDEV
+211 AREKQPSIIFIDEV

-247 TSMDGLSSSETDRI
+247 TAMDGLSSSETDRI
-261 VTVGATNIPET
+261 VTVGATNLPEAI
-272 VDGAFRRRF
+272 DGAFRRRF

-286 IPLPDQAAREAI
+286 IPLPDVAAREAI
-298 YKFNTRGVELDDVDF
+298 YKYNTRGIETSSDVDF
-313 EVLAEITEGYSG
+313 SILAEITDCYSG
-325 ADIAMVCRDAIMTP
+325 ADIAMVCREAIMTP
-339 IRELDMAGAISDTE
+339 IRELDMSGAITDTDIM
-353 VTARAVTQNDFL
+353 ARSVTQDDFL
-365 EAIEGIN
+365 EAIEAIN
-372 PSVSEEE
+372 PSVSDDE
-379 VERYDRWNEEFGSA
+379 VDRYDKWNEEFGSSA

>member
-1 MNEIIGLEVVTF
+1 MSVSL

-26 AIKAYNFDKEKNYSE
+26 AQKAYNFDKEKNFSE

-70 KKAEMYLARS
+70 KKAEMYLARA
-80 KELRELLVKRKERKS
+80 KELRELLEKRKERRS
-95 TAGSDEEDDKLSGAI
+95 TAGSDVDDDKLSSAI
-110 ADIIITEK
+110 SDIIVTEK
-118 PEVTLNDIAGLE
+118 PSILLSDIAGLE
-130 NAKQTLREAIV
+130 VAKQTLREAIV

-177 AAEVEATFFNVSAAS
+177 AAEVEATFFNVSASS

-197 LGESEKLVRTLFTL
+197 LGESEKLVKTLFQL
-211 AREKQPSIIFVDEV
+211 ARERQPSIIFIDEV
-225 DALAGARG
+225 DAMAGARG

-247 TSMDGLSSSETDRI
+247 TAMDGLSSSETDRI
-261 VTVGATNIPET
+261 VTVGATNMPDSI
-272 VDGAFRRRF
+272 DGAFRRRF

-286 IPLPDQAAREAI
+286 IPLPDEEAREAI
-298 YKFNTRGVELDDVDF
+298 FSYNTRGVEMGEDTDF
-313 EVLAEITEGYSG
+313 SVLAEITEEYSG
-325 ADIAMVCRDAIMTP
+325 ADIAMVCREAIMTP
-339 IRELDMAGAISDTE
+339 IRELDMSGAIDDTS
-353 VTARAVTQNDFL
+353 VLARPVTQSDFL
-365 EAIEGIN
+365 EAIEAIN
-372 PSVSEEE
+372 PSVSDAE
-379 VERYDRWNEEFGSA
+379 VQKYEDWNDEFGSA

>member
-1 MNEIIGLEVVTF
+1 
-13 VSAQGLIDHAKQF
+13 VSAQGLIDHAREF
-26 AIKAYNFDKEKNYSE
+26 AVKAYSFDKEKNYSE

-63 QVARSLK
+63 QVAGSLK
-70 KKAEMYLARS
+70 KKANMYISRA
-80 KELRELLVKRKERKS
+80 KELRELLEKKKERRS
-95 TAGSDEEDDKLSGAI
+95 TAGSDEEEEKLESAI
-110 ADIIITEK
+110 SDIIVTEK
-118 PEVTLNDIAGLE
+118 PNITLDDIAGLE

-177 AAEVEATFFNVSAAS
+177 AAEVEATFFNVSASS

-197 LGESEKLVRTLFTL
+197 LGESEKLVKQLFEL
-211 AREKQPSIIFVDEV
+211 ADEKQPSIIFVDEV

-261 VTVGATNIPET
+261 VTVGATNIPESI
-272 VDGAFRRRF
+272 DAAFRRRF

-286 IPLPDQAAREAI
+286 IPLPDLPARGAI
-298 YKFNTRGVELDDVDF
+298 FLLNSKGVELDESVDF
-313 EVLAEITEGYSG
+313 EILAEITEGYSG
-325 ADIAMVCRDAIMTP
+325 SDIAMVCREAIMTP
-339 IRELDMAGAISDTE
+339 IREMDMAGAIDDTS
-353 VTARAVTQNDFL
+353 VTARAVTQDDYL
-365 EAIEGIN
+365 EAIEAIN
-372 PSVSEEE
+372 PSVSDDEIEK
-379 VERYDRWNEEFGSA
+379 YDSWNEEFGSST

>member
-1 MNEIIGLEVVTF
+1 
-13 VSAQGLIDHAKQF
+13 VSAQGLIDHARDF
-26 AIKAYNFDKEKNYSE
+26 AVKAYSFDKEKNYSE
-41 AIPYYL
+41 AIPHYL

-63 QVARSLK
+63 QVAGSLK
-70 KKAEMYLARS
+70 KKANMYISRA
-80 KELRELLVKRKERKS
+80 KELKELLKKRKERKS
-95 TAGSDEEDDKLSGAI
+95 TAGNDEEEEKLESAI
-110 ADIIITEK
+110 SDIIVTEK
-118 PEVTLNDIAGLE
+118 PNITLNEIAGLE

-177 AAEVEATFFNVSAAS
+177 AAEVEATFFNVSASS

-197 LGESEKLVRTLFTL
+197 LGESERLVKQLFEL
-211 AREKQPSIIFVDEV
+211 ADEKQPSIIFVDEV

-261 VTVGATNIPET
+261 VTVGATNMPESI
-272 VDGAFRRRF
+272 DAAFRRRF

-286 IPLPDQAAREAI
+286 IPLPDLPARGAI
-298 YKFNTRGVELDDVDF
+298 FLLNSKGVDLAEDVDF

-325 ADIAMVCRDAIMTP
+325 SDIAMVCREAIMTP
-339 IRELDMAGAISDTE
+339 IREMDMAGAIGDTSIM
-353 VTARAVTQNDFL
+353 ARSATQDDYL
-365 EAIEGIN
+365 EAIESIN
-372 PSVSEEE
+372 PSVSDDE
-379 VERYDRWNEEFGSA
+379 VEKYDNWNEEFGSSA

>member
-1 MNEIIGLEVVTF
+1 M
-13 VSAQGLIDHAKQF
+13 SAQGLIDHARDF
-26 AIKAYNFDKEKNYSE
+26 AVKAYSFDKEKNYSE
-41 AIPYYL
+41 AIPHYL

-70 KKAEMYLARS
+70 KKANMYISRAR
-80 KELRELLVKRKERKS
+80 ELRELLEKRKERKS
-95 TAGSDEEDDKLSGAI
+95 KAGSDDEEEKLENAI
-110 ADIIITEK
+110 SDIIVTEK
-118 PEVTLNDIAGLE
+118 PNITLADIAGLE
-130 NAKQTLREAIV
+130 TAKQTLREAIV

-146 PDLFSGARR
+146 PDLFSGARK

-177 AAEVEATFFNVSAAS
+177 AAEVEATFFNVSASS

-197 LGESEKLVRTLFTL
+197 LGESEKLVKQLFEL
-211 AREKQPSIIFVDEV
+211 ADEKQPSIIFIDEV

-261 VTVGATNIPET
+261 VTVGATNMPESI
-272 VDGAFRRRF
+272 DGAFRRRF

-286 IPLPDQAAREAI
+286 IPLPDLPARSAI
-298 YKFNTRGVELDDVDF
+298 FLFNTRGVELADDTDF

-325 ADIAMVCRDAIMTP
+325 SDIAMVCREAVMTP
-339 IRELDMAGAISDTE
+339 IRELDMAGAIEDTSIA
-353 VTARAVTQNDFL
+353 ARAVTQDDFL
-365 EAIEGIN
+365 EAIESIN
-372 PSVSEEE
+372 PSVSDDEIEK
-379 VERYDRWNEEFGSA
+379 YDNWNEEFGSA

>member
-1 MNEIIGLEVVTF
+1 MNH
-13 VSAQGLIDHAKQF
+13 VSAQGLIDHARDF
-26 AIKAYNFDKEKNYSE
+26 AVKAYSFDKEKNYSE
-41 AIPYYL
+41 AIPHYL

-70 KKAEMYLARS
+70 KKANMYISRAR
-80 KELRELLVKRKERKS
+80 ELRELLEKRKERKS
-95 TAGSDEEDDKLSGAI
+95 KAGSDDEEEKLENAI
-110 ADIIITEK
+110 SDIIVTEK
-118 PEVTLNDIAGLE
+118 PNISLSDIAGLE
-130 NAKQTLREAIV
+130 TAKQTLREAIV

-146 PDLFSGARR
+146 PDLFSGARK

-177 AAEVEATFFNVSAAS
+177 AAEVEATFFNVSASS

-197 LGESEKLVRTLFTL
+197 LGESEKLVKQLFEL
-211 AREKQPSIIFVDEV
+211 ADEKQPSIIFIDEV

-261 VTVGATNIPET
+261 VTVGATNMPESI
-272 VDGAFRRRF
+272 DGAFRRRF

-286 IPLPDQAAREAI
+286 IPLPDLPAREAI
-298 YKFNTRGVELDDVDF
+298 FLFNTKGVELAEDADF

-325 ADIAMVCRDAIMTP
+325 SDIAMVCREAIMTP
-339 IRELDMAGAISDTE
+339 IRELDMAGAIEDTS
-353 VTARAVTQNDFL
+353 VAARAVTQDDFL
-365 EAIEGIN
+365 EAIESIS
-372 PSVSEEE
+372 PSVSDDEIEK
-379 VERYDRWNEEFGSA
+379 YDNWNEEFGSA